1 MGVLTCADA
10 DSQGRISAQM
20 LMEDRCAKPF
30 GTRRLRSFRFV
41 GKAALRPPRPPPE
54 SWAPAYNDEGPKL
67 SMFYMMNIG
76 AIISHAKYFGL
87 EIISEGHN
95 ILRD

>member
-1 MGVLTCADA
+1 
-10 DSQGRISAQM
+10 
-20 LMEDRCAKPF
+20 
-30 GTRRLRSFRFV
+30 
-41 GKAALRPPRPPPE
+41 
-54 SWAPAYNDEGPKL
+54 
-67 SMFYMMNIG
+67 MFYMMNIG